1 MPLKGESFMVQ
12 IENHLGSITISQV
25 YFTNL
30 IGHTVTSCFGV
41 TDMNVSGAKQS
52 FLSLVLRKRNFI
64 DKGVAV
70 RYSREK
76 LYIDLHITVMFGV
89 NIAAIVKSIVNKVS
103 YVVEEETG
111 IPVEKVNVYV
121 DGMRT

>member
-1 MPLKGESFMVQ
+1 MVQ

-52 FLSLVLRKRNFI
+52 LLSLVLRKRNFI

-111 IPVEKVNVYV
+111 IPVERVNVYV
-121 DGMRT
+121 DGIKT